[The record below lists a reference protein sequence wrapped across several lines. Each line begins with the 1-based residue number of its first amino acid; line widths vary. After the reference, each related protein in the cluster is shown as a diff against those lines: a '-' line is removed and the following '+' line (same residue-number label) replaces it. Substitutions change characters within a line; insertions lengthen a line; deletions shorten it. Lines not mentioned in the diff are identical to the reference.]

1 MVTMKKRAVWCVIL
15 MMVILSGCA
24 IQDDIYTLDHRL
36 SALERRNAELEKRN
50 RELLEAKEN
59 ISSKVEGLNKTR
71 QEDEFELRGQY
82 AGLAAQIDS
91 LREALQLQ
99 TGRLEELEYLLN
111 QKIAG
116 YEERQRQNQERL
128 DRITTGMGSLE
139 KRVTGVDRYPNPED
153 SQAQSK
159 HTPQRT
165 AVVATNKSASG
176 EELYQSS
183 RKKFDSGDYEGARNG
198 FEKLIATYPKSSQAD
213 NAQFWIGETYYREK
227 WYEKAILEYQ
237 KVIENYPS
245 GNKIPAALLKQ
256 GLSFIQIGEISNARL
271 LLKELIAKHPGTN
284 EAKIATEKLKSL

>member
-1 MVTMKKRAVWCVIL
+1 MKQRAVWCVL
-15 MMVILSGCA
+15 SMMLILSGCA

-71 QEDEFELRGQY
+71 EEEEFELRGQY
-82 AGLAAQIDS
+82 AGLVAQIES
-91 LREALQLQ
+91 LRESLQAQ
-99 TGRLEELEYLLN
+99 TGRIEEMEYLLN
-111 QKIAG
+111 QKLAG

-128 DRITTGMGSLE
+128 DRINTGMGSLE
-139 KRVTGVDRYPNPED
+139 KRVKD
-153 SQAQSK
+153 SQTQAKRPAQ
-159 HTPQRT
+159 PT
-165 AVVATNKSASG
+165 AIVTTKKSDPG

-198 FEKLIATYPKSSQAD
+198 FTKLVSTYPKSSQAD

-245 GNKIPAALLKQ
+245 GNKVPAAMLKQ